1 MVTQGNSDAGFDG
14 GEAGPAR
21 PVVWR
26 TGRFSLTLNRV
37 HVMGIVNLTPDSF
50 SDAGRWADAP
60 AAIHHCEELVRQGA
74 DLLDLGAESTRPGA
88 PPVSADLEWAR
99 LEPVLRGALKLG
111 VPVSVDTF
119 KPEVMSAALRAGA
132 DLINDVRALTQPGAL
147 RVLAEHGSAGVCLMH
162 SRGDA
167 ATMQSLVQYD
177 DVVAEVAR
185 FLVERAQE
193 AVAAGIG
200 ADRLALD
207 PGYGFAKTAQ
217 QTLELLA
224 RQIELQQRL
233 RAAGVAAPLLVG
245 LSRKSAIGH
254 VTGRPVG
261 ERASTSAVAALLAA
275 QKGAR
280 IVRVHDVAQTVDAL
294 RLWQAIDSADD
305 DRERVAIALGANL
318 GDARQAMAQ
327 ALRRL
332 DADPSVCLRSVS
344 SLYRSTPVQAQ
355 GPDFLNA
362 VALLTTTRS
371 PTALLALL
379 QQIERDA
386 GRQRPYPNAPRTL
399 DLDLLLFGEQALQT
413 AELVLP
419 HPRLHLRR
427 FVLEPLAELDPQ
439 RHCPGLGPVG
449 PLVQS
454 VAAQG
459 LQRIE
464 GPNWWREA
472 G

>member
-1 MVTQGNSDAGFDG
+1 M
-14 GEAGPAR
+14 
-21 PVVWR
+21 WR
-26 TGRFSLTLNRV
+26 TGRFSLELNRV
-37 HVMGIVNLTPDSF
+37 HVMGIVNLTADSF
-50 SDAGRWADAP
+50 SDGGRLLDAQV
-60 AAIHHCEELVRQGA
+60 AVAHCEDLVRQGA

-88 PPVSADLEWAR
+88 PPVPAEIEWSR
-99 LEPVLRGALKLG
+99 LQPVLLGALKLG

-147 RVLAEHGSAGVCLMH
+147 RVLAEHPSAGVCLMH
-162 SRGDA
+162 SRGEA
-167 ATMQSLVQYD
+167 ATMQSLTQYE

-185 FLVERAQE
+185 FLIERAQ
-193 AVAAGIG
+193 AAIAAGVG
-200 ADRLALD
+200 PDRVAVD

-224 RQIELQQRL
+224 RQTELQQRL
-233 RAAGVAAPLLVG
+233 RDAGVAAPLLVG

-261 ERASTSAVAALLAA
+261 ERVSTSVAAALMAA

-294 RLWQAIDSADD
+294 KLWRALDPAADE
-305 DRERVAIALGANL
+305 REPVAIALGANL
-318 GDARQAMAQ
+318 GDARRAMAQ

-332 DADPSVCLRSVS
+332 EADPSVSLRLVS

-371 PTALLALL
+371 PSALLALL
-379 QQIERDA
+379 QQIEHGA

-399 DLDLLLFGEQALQT
+399 DLDLLLFGEQTVQT
-413 AELVLP
+413 PELVVP

-439 RHCPGLGPVG
+439 MHCPGVGVIG
-449 PLVQS
+449 PLVQT
-454 VAAQG
+454 VANQA

-464 GPNWWREA
+464 GPNWWHEA
-472 G
+472 R